1 MYRRESR
8 GRDHHL
14 VSVVMLDDIAPLNDN
29 VHFIGAFDPMVRTFD
44 IIMKTANGSSYNSY
58 LVRGSEG
65 VCVMDTVKK
74 EFSEQFFKRLELLCT
89 YDEIRYIVLHH
100 LEPDH
105 SGALVELMQRAP
117 NAKLIISGRAV
128 IMLKALIKKDIEYEI
143 AHTGKTIS
151 LGDKTIEFLSTPF
164 LHWPD
169 TMSSYLHEDKILFSG
184 DVFGSHYY
192 DERLFDDKVGDFSYA
207 FKYYYEHIMRPF
219 KQYVLQALR
228 LYDQFEIVLIAPLH
242 GPVLR
247 TNPQSYIDKYAS
259 WSDDATYKKHITGK
273 KMVSVFYMSSYDNTL
288 AMAEKITQGADS
300 IEGVIASMY
309 DLASLEEQNMIDLLE
324 ESDGVILGS
333 PTINGDAVKPAWDLL
348 SCMPY
353 VENIGK
359 VGATFGS
366 YGWTGEAPEMLHD
379 RMRWL
384 KFRLP
389 ITPLKIKLIPTD
401 EELEHCYSF
410 GREVAEITMGKIMEM
425 EL

>member
-1 MYRRESR
+1 
-8 GRDHHL
+8 
-14 VSVVMLDDIAPLNDN
+14 MLGAVAPLTEN
-29 VHFIGAFDPMVRTFD
+29 VHFIGAFDPMIRTFD

-74 EFSEQFFKRLELLCT
+74 EFSDQFFERLERLCD

-105 SGALVELMQRAP
+105 SGALIELMERAP
-117 NAKLIISGRAV
+117 QAKLIISGRAV
-128 IMLKALIKKDIEYEI
+128 LMLKALVKKDIEFETVM
-143 AHTGKTIS
+143 TGKKIS

-192 DERLFDDKVGDFSYA
+192 DERLFDDEVGDFGYA
-207 FKYYYEHIMRPF
+207 FKYYYQHIMRPF
-219 KQYVLQALR
+219 KQYVLQALH
-228 LYDQFEIVLIAPLH
+228 LYEQFDIELIAPLH

-247 TNPQSYIDKYAS
+247 TNPKRYIEKYAL
-259 WSDDATYKKHITGK
+259 WSEDAKLHKNIAGK
-273 KMVSVFYMSSYDNTL
+273 KIVSVFYMSSYDNTL

-300 IEGVIASMY
+300 LDGIIASMY
-309 DLASLEEQNMIDLLE
+309 DLASLEEQNMTDLLE
-324 ESDGVILGS
+324 ESDAVIVGS

-348 SCMPY
+348 ACIPY
-353 VENIGK
+353 LENAGK
-359 VGATFGS
+359 IGATFGS
-366 YGWTGEAPEMLHD
+366 YGWTGEAPDMLQD

-389 ITPLKIKLIPTD
+389 TAPLKVKLIPTE
-401 EELEHCYSF
+401 EELQDCYDF

>member
-1 MYRRESR
+1 MISNIAK
-8 GRDHHL
+8 
-14 VSVVMLDDIAPLNDN
+14 VSPS
-29 VHFIGAFDPMVRTFD
+29 VHFIGAFDPRIRTFD

-74 EFSEQFFKRLELLCT
+74 EFSADFFKRLELLCT

-105 SGALVELMQRAP
+105 SGALEELMARAP
-117 NAKLIISGRAV
+117 QAKLIISGRAV
-128 IMLKALIKKDIEYEI
+128 MMLKGIIKKDVLFEV
-143 AHTGKTIS
+143 ANTGKIIS

-169 TMSSYLHEDKILFSG
+169 TMSSYLHEEKILFSG

-192 DERLFDDKVGDFSYA
+192 DERLFDDEVGDFSYA
-207 FKYYYEHIMRPF
+207 FKYYYDHIMRPF
-219 KQYVLQALR
+219 KQYVLQALN
-228 LYDQFEIVLIAPLH
+228 LYAKFDIEIIAPLH

-247 TNPQSYIDKYAS
+247 TNPQFYIEKYAE
-259 WSDDATYKKHITGK
+259 WSSDAKFRKHTFGK
-273 KMVSVFYMSSYDNTL
+273 KMLSVFYMSSYENTHK
-288 AMAEKITQGADS
+288 MAQKITEGADS
-300 IEGVIASMY
+300 VDGVVASMY
-309 DLASLEEQNMIDLLE
+309 DLASLDENNMVDLLE
-324 ESDGVILGS
+324 ESDAVVIGS

-348 SCMPY
+348 TCMAY
-353 VENIGK
+353 LENKGK
-359 VGATFGS
+359 VGASFGS

-389 ITPLKIKLIPTD
+389 IKPLKVKLIPTE
-401 EELEHCYSF
+401 EELDECFSF
-410 GREVAEITMGKIMEM
+410 GIEVAEITMGKMVEM

>member
-1 MYRRESR
+1 MKIGAITE
-8 GRDHHL
+8 
-14 VSVVMLDDIAPLNDN
+14 IAPS
-29 VHFIGAFDPMVRTFD
+29 VHFIGAFDPRIRTFD
-44 IIMKTANGSSYNSY
+44 IIMKTANGSSYNAY
-58 LVRGSEG
+58 LIRGSEG
-65 VCVMDTVKK
+65 VAVMDTVKK
-74 EFSEQFFKRLELLCT
+74 EFSEAFFKRLELLCD

-105 SGALVELMQRAP
+105 SGALLELMERAP
-117 NAKLIISGRAV
+117 EAKLIISGRAV
-128 IMLKALIKKDIEYEI
+128 MMLKGLINKEI
-143 AHTGKTIS
+143 PFEVANTGKTIS

-169 TMSSYLHEDKILFSG
+169 TMSSYLHEEKILFSG

-207 FKYYYEHIMRPF
+207 FKYYYDHIMRPF

-228 LYDQFEIVLIAPLH
+228 LYRKFDIATIAPLH

-247 TNPQSYIDKYAS
+247 TNPEFYIDKYAQ
-259 WSDDATYKKHITGK
+259 WSSEAKFRKHEFGK
-273 KMVSVFYMSSYDNTL
+273 KMLSVFYMSSYENTHM
-288 AMAEKITQGADS
+288 MAEKIMEGADS
-300 IEGVIASMY
+300 IEGIVPSMY
-309 DLASLEEQNMIDLLE
+309 DLASLDEQNMIDLLE
-324 ESDGVILGS
+324 ESDAVMVGS

-348 SCMPY
+348 ACMAY
-353 VENIGK
+353 LESSGK

-389 ITPLKIKLIPTD
+389 VEPLKIKLIPTE
-401 EELEHCYSF
+401 EELDACYAF
-410 GREVAEITMGKIMEM
+410 GVEVAEITMGKMVEM